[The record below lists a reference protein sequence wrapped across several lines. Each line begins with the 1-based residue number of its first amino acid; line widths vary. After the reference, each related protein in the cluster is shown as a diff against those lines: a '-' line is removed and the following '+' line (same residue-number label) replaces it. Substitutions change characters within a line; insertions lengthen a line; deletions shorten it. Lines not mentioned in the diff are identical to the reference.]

1 MHTPAVSESGR
12 GPFRGSSSIRESD
25 LSYSVFKFGPFILG
39 AIAAQKIVVGG
50 EFFLGEIFSFV
61 YLFLNFRRLEIKGAL
76 KMIVIL
82 GIVWAICQFGSD
94 QINEVA
100 ALDSIKGIG
109 APIVFVSTI
118 TALSIYFGRDYRRMP
133 SFLVGAII
141 GLVPG
146 YIIFPNDYFQGNPW
160 KWGMGQVIIVFF
172 SIYFSFFVKRKSIS
186 FLFSF
191 VAIFLLISITND
203 SRNMAV
209 LPLFAAIAY
218 LALRSK
224 RSGTALRWFRGQFWF
239 TRLSIILILAVL
251 VANAA
256 FSLLFS
262 SEWFLENLP
271 IESAEK
277 FQKQAMGEY
286 GVLLGGRSETLVSI
300 DAFLAKP
307 FLGHG
312 SWAKDKDGYRQLLAT
327 RKYELGYSDNDDLH
341 GDLDLIP
348 VHSYLMGALVW
359 AGIGGGLFWIFL
371 IRSILHEILM
381 NSRYLGFYFY
391 NGAIGLIW
399 NILFSPF
406 GANARWDAAVFV
418 ASLYGCKKFVELSKM
433 RST

>member
-1 MHTPAVSESGR
+1 
-12 GPFRGSSSIRESD
+12 
-25 LSYSVFKFGPFILG
+25 
-39 AIAAQKIVVGG
+39 
-50 EFFLGEIFSFV
+50 
-61 YLFLNFRRLEIKGAL
+61 
-76 KMIVIL
+76 
-82 GIVWAICQFGSD
+82 
-94 QINEVA
+94 
-100 ALDSIKGIG
+100 
-109 APIVFVSTI
+109 
-118 TALSIYFGRDYRRMP
+118 
-133 SFLVGAII
+133 
-141 GLVPG
+141 
-146 YIIFPNDYFQGNPW
+146 
-160 KWGMGQVIIVFF
+160 
-172 SIYFSFFVKRKSIS
+172 
-186 FLFSF
+186 
-191 VAIFLLISITND
+191 
-203 SRNMAV
+203 
-209 LPLFAAIAY
+209 
-218 LALRSK
+218 
-224 RSGTALRWFRGQFWF
+224 
-239 TRLSIILILAVL
+239 LSIILILAVL

-406 GANARWDAAVFV
+406 GANARWDAAAKFLERAICSVLSQEGVDLEYIVVDPGFSYATGDILGFV
-418 ASLYGCKKFVELSKM
+418 NSDDELLPDALKKIASAFKGKPGADAVSG
-433 RST
+433 